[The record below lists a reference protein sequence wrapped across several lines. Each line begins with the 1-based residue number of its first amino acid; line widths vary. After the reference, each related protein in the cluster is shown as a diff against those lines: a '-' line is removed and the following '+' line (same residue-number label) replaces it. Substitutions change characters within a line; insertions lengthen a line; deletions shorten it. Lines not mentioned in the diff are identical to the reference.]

1 MRRELIE
8 TFEFQAE
15 LKKDAKDI
23 WKAVVQ
29 RADIVNANRRVYPY
43 EVLKK
48 AVEEFKKLVEAG
60 RAVGTL
66 EHPEDGRTRVYEIS
80 HKIED
85 IWMEEDGT
93 VYAYIRPL
101 NTINGQQLRA
111 LLEAGVKVGLST
123 RGVGSTRPATVEGK
137 EVEIVE
143 DDYELLA
150 IDVVYSPSVP
160 SAYIVESREDIDMDM
175 EKFLSESVRAI
186 RTYYYRKLIE
196 ERRFYHRLIGDLLKE
211 FSTLADRKKLI
222 ALEGI
227 LQIVKPLMGKNPKV
241 VVEATQNGVREKEME
256 DLKLMLNKLRL
267 ENYKLKKALEEGV
280 EYEYLRDAE
289 SEREVDRLVKLYK
302 EKVKRSVK
310 VEAVKEGEDASL
322 KWAQKFQSFSF
333 RR

>member
-186 RTYYYRKLIE
+186 RAYYYRKLIE

-256 DLKLMLNKLRL
+256 DLKF

>member
-43 EVLKK
+43 EVLNK
-48 AVEEFKKLVEAG
+48 AVEEFKNLVDAG

-123 RGVGSTRPATVEGK
+123 RGVGSTRPATVEG
-137 EVEIVE
+137 
-143 DDYELLA
+143 
-150 IDVVYSPSVP
+150 
-160 SAYIVESREDIDMDM
+160 
-175 EKFLSESVRAI
+175 
-186 RTYYYRKLIE
+186 
-196 ERRFYHRLIGDLLKE
+196 
-211 FSTLADRKKLI
+211 
-222 ALEGI
+222 
-227 LQIVKPLMGKNPKV
+227 
-241 VVEATQNGVREKEME
+241 
-256 DLKLMLNKLRL
+256 
-267 ENYKLKKALEEGV
+267 
-280 EYEYLRDAE
+280 
-289 SEREVDRLVKLYK
+289 
-302 EKVKRSVK
+302 
-310 VEAVKEGEDASL
+310 
-322 KWAQKFQSFSF
+322 
-333 RR
+333 

>member
-186 RTYYYRKLIE
+186 RAYYYRKLIE

-211 FSTLADRKKLI
+211 FSTLADRKDRKKLI

-256 DLKLMLNKLRL
+256 DLKF

>member
-1 MRRELIE
+1 
-8 TFEFQAE
+8 
-15 LKKDAKDI
+15 
-23 WKAVVQ
+23 
-29 RADIVNANRRVYPY
+29 
-43 EVLKK
+43 
-48 AVEEFKKLVEAG
+48 
-60 RAVGTL
+60 
-66 EHPEDGRTRVYEIS
+66 
-80 HKIED
+80 
-85 IWMEEDGT
+85 
-93 VYAYIRPL
+93 
-101 NTINGQQLRA
+101 
-111 LLEAGVKVGLST
+111 
-123 RGVGSTRPATVEGK
+123 
-137 EVEIVE
+137 
-143 DDYELLA
+143 
-150 IDVVYSPSVP
+150 VP

-186 RTYYYRKLIE
+186 RAYYYRKLIE